1 MYNSNKSIATISL
14 FYAHLSVRMS
24 ILNNKFKNF
33 SPKKTFVQ
41 QCKWTAFSWLKLDCA
56 VIQKM
61 AAHGHMI
68 WPPFWSLHVW
78 AVALVEKLC
87 SGRKRDSR
95 PETSECNRKDETYL
109 QTEWVITVKRTGLIF
124 SAQIIWSSQL
134 DETQPPSPLS
144 VILFNFSRQFTK
156 KKGAGDLTGYK

>member
-1 MYNSNKSIATISL
+1 
-14 FYAHLSVRMS
+14 MS
-24 ILNNKFKNF
+24 ILNNKSILF
-33 SPKKTFVQ
+33 PQKTFVQ
-41 QCKWTAFSWLKLDCA
+41 QCKWTALSWLKLDCA

-78 AVALVEKLC
+78 AAALAAKLY

-134 DETQPPSPLS
+134 DETQLPPLPFQLFCSISPGNL
-144 VILFNFSRQFTK
+144 LK
-156 KKGAGDLTGYK
+156 KKAQEILLATNRRGMQCFSQSFTCVASSGEP